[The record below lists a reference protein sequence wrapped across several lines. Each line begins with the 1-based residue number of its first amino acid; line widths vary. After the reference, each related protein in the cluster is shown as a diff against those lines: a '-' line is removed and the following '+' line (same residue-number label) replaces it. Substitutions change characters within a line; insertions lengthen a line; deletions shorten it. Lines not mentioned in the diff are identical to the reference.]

1 MKKPAAR
8 LGAAIECRAVTPGD
22 TAPITQLFGANSVC
36 RGCWCMHWRVEKG
49 GKSWQACW
57 GDPNRRAFLKLL
69 KQGRVQGALAFAA
82 DKPVGWCNFGP
93 RGDFPR
99 LKGSRVLSYKA
110 APETWAINC
119 FFIAAGWRKRG
130 VAGALLKSAMAT
142 AFERGA
148 RVLEAYPTPQQ
159 PGQNLVAPF
168 AWTGTRALFEKA
180 GFKPSADNARVW
192 LKRGRKKA

>member
-1 MKKPAAR
+1 MKESESQFA
-8 LGAAIECRAVTPGD
+8 CRPVTPDDAGV
-22 TAPITQLFGANSVC
+22 ITQLFGANSVC

-49 GKSWQACW
+49 GKTWNASW

-69 KQGRVQGALAFAA
+69 KQGRVQGALALAE

-93 RGDFPR
+93 REDFPR
-99 LKGSRVLSYKA
+99 LKRSRVLSYKA
-110 APETWAINC
+110 APETWSINC

-130 VAGALLKSAMAT
+130 IAGALLKAAMAT

-168 AWTGTRALFEKA
+168 AWTGTRSLFAKA
-180 GFKPSADNARVW
+180 GFKPNADNARVW
-192 LKRGRKKA
+192 VKRRRA

>member
-1 MKKPAAR
+1 MKESESQLA
-8 LGAAIECRAVTPGD
+8 CRPVTPADAGVV
-22 TAPITQLFGANSVC
+22 TQLFGANSIC

-49 GKSWQACW
+49 GKTWNACW

-69 KQGRVQGALAFAA
+69 KQGRVQGALALAE

-93 RGDFPR
+93 REDFPR
-99 LKGSRVLSYKA
+99 LKRSRVLSYRA
-110 APETWAINC
+110 APETWSINC

-130 VAGALLKSAMAT
+130 IAGALLKAAMAA
-142 AFERGA
+142 AFQRGA

-168 AWTGTRALFEKA
+168 AWTGTRSLFAKA

-192 LKRGRKKA
+192 VKRRKA

>member
-1 MKKPAAR
+1 MRKPEKNAAVSV
-8 LGAAIECRAVTPGD
+8 ACRAVTPRDAGV
-22 TAPITQLFGANSVC
+22 ITQLFGANSIC

-57 GDPNRRAFLKLL
+57 GEGNRRAFLKLL
-69 KQGRVQGALAFAA
+69 KQDRVQGALAFAEEE
-82 DKPVGWCNFGP
+82 PVGWCNFGP
-93 RGDFPR
+93 REDFPR
-99 LKGSRVLSYKA
+99 LERSRVLSYKA
-110 APETWAINC
+110 APDTWAINC

-130 VAGALLKSAMAT
+130 VASALLKTAMAT
-142 AFERGA
+142 ALERGA

-192 LKRGRKKA
+192 LKRRR